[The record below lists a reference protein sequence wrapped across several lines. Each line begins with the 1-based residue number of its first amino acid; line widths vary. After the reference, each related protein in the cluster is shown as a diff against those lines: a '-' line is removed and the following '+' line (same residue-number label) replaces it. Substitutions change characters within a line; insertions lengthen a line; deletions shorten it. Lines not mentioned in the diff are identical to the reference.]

1 LTGAG
6 GGVGGCVCGCG
17 CGCVVDGKGVGVGE
31 GVGDE
36 DRLEEEVE
44 RQVERQVLQVEQE
57 DLVEK
62 DCHYDENETHVVVHG
77 EGGCEEDDKGDE
89 KDTKVELLDLEVVLV
104 VTLTKHIVLNS
115 LEDTEEGACHLENE
129 LVKGTEDRVDNE
141 HMERGK
147 EEVIMH
153 YSQQHT
159 ETQAST
165 NCY

>member
-1 LTGAG
+1 MREHRRLITLIRHYPVLTGAG

-62 DCHYDENETHVVVHG
+62 DCHNDEYETHVVVHG
-77 EGGCEEDDKGDE
+77 NGGC
-89 KDTKVELLDLEVVLV
+89 
-104 VTLTKHIVLNS
+104 
-115 LEDTEEGACHLENE
+115 
-129 LVKGTEDRVDNE
+129 
-141 HMERGK
+141 
-147 EEVIMH
+147 
-153 YSQQHT
+153 
-159 ETQAST
+159 
-165 NCY
+165 